1 MLASHT
7 LVLVGVPLSRV
18 MRRMS
23 QVRSE
28 QYRLLRG
35 VFPGMSDEAAHDGL
49 ARLHSVTL
57 HGRASALGRTLDEVG
72 LEALGVQ
79 VRAVR
84 RPGANAKLAA
94 PEAGRLLEG
103 DIVVLVGAP
112 EQVAN
117 AEYRLLRG

>member
-1 MLASHT
+1 
-7 LVLVGVPLSRV
+7 V
-18 MRRMS
+18 
-23 QVRSE
+23 
-28 QYRLLRG
+28 
-35 VFPGMSDEAAHDGL
+35 DEL
-49 ARLHSVTL
+49 Q
-57 HGRASALGRTLDEVG
+57 

-94 PEAGRLLEG
+94 AEAGPLLEG